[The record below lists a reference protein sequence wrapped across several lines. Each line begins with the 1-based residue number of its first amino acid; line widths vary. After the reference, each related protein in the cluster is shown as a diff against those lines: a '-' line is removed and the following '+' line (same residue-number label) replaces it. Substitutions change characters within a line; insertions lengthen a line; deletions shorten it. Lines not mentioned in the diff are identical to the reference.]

1 MRKDMHVLQHTQQHV
16 IVIMYRL
23 GGIYM
28 HRRMFSLSKSKQMSW
43 LSVQLSGISKRYGA
57 MPYIVFC
64 LLSPYVLK
72 RLPKKVVRRAAL
84 MGDLER
90 SDVSKSLYA
99 GSSNSLSG
107 AQGLREWVEW
117 HRSMGVGR
125 FYIMDYNSSKPT
137 GREIAD
143 HTSSGLVDLFYR
155 CLP

>member
-1 MRKDMHVLQHTQQHV
+1 
-16 IVIMYRL
+16 
-23 GGIYM
+23 
-28 HRRMFSLSKSKQMSW
+28 
-43 LSVQLSGISKRYGA
+43 

-64 LLSPYVLK
+64 LLSPSALK
-72 RLPKKVVRRAAL
+72 RLPEELRRASL
-84 MGDLER
+84 MGKLGR
-90 SDVSKSLYA
+90 SDVSKSMCA
-99 GSSNSLSG
+99 SNSNSLSG

-155 CLP
+155 CLPSSIIVRLLRCCPWHLHTT

>member
-1 MRKDMHVLQHTQQHV
+1 MHKDMHVLQHTQQHV
-16 IVIMYRL
+16 IVILCRL

-28 HRRMFSLSKSKQMSW
+28 HWRMFSLSKSKQMSW
-43 LSVQLSGISKRYGA
+43 LSVQLSGISKRYVA
-57 MPYIVFC
+57 MPYIAFRF
-64 LLSPYVLK
+64 LSPYLLK
-72 RLPKKVVRRAAL
+72 RLPEEVRRASSTGKL
-84 MGDLER
+84 KR
-90 SDVSKSLYA
+90 SDVFKPMYA
-99 GSSNSLSG
+99 GNFKSLSG